1 MKREAKSQTKILENH
16 HLTVLRT
23 ATIQNCKCWQEC
35 VETGTLVHCWCEC
48 KMVQYISEMVW
59 FWSSNSTSRYVSK
72 ELKTGYQRD
81 GSIPYSEQYYS
92 QKPRCRKQ
100 SKSSLIEEQVNK
112 MYYIHIYIYIHTHT
126 QRSISSLRKEGNS
139 DMCFKIQGSKWNES
153 VCYRKTS
160 TAWFYLYEEPGAVTF
175 IKRVEWWLPGLKGGR
190 DGELWFSRYR
200 ISILQDERL
209 PKTGCTTM

>member
-35 VETGTLVHCWCEC
+35 VETGTLVHWWCEC
-48 KMVQYISEMVW
+48 NMVQYISEMVW
-59 FWSSNSTSRYVSK
+59 FWSSNSTSGYVSK

-112 MYYIHIYIYIHTHT
+112 MYYIHIYIYTHT
-126 QRSISSLRKEGNS
+126 KKEVLAVLERKEILTCALKYKGPS
-139 DMCFKIQGSKWNES
+139 EMSQS
-153 VCYRKTS
+153 VTERQVLHDS
-160 TAWFYLYEEPGAVTF
+160 TYMRNLEQSH
-175 IKRVEWWLPGLKGGR
+175 L
-190 DGELWFSRYR
+190 
-200 ISILQDERL
+200 
-209 PKTGCTTM
+209 